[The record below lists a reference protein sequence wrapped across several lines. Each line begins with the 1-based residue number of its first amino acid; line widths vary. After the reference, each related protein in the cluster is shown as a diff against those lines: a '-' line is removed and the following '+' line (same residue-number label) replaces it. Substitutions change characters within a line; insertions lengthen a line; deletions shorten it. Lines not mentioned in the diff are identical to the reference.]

1 MSPALVMLFEKLKQT
16 STFAGVAF
24 DDVNATN
31 SDGDNAL
38 HWAARSNDLTAAQLL
53 IEAEIEVNQRGDLG
67 RTPLHEACAVGDP
80 AMVTF
85 LVSKG
90 ADLYA
95 KTEGDIPFGVARL
108 NGRGDICALL
118 RPLMDAAQQVDPQI
132 WVRVRIEHLKREIR
146 RLEALLASGVRPTD
160 RGGSA

>member
-1 MSPALVMLFEKLKQT
+1 MSPELVALFERLKRT
-16 STFAGVAF
+16 AMFASVAF

-38 HWAARSNDLTAAQLL
+38 HWAARSNDLTAARLL
-53 IEAEIEVNQRGDLG
+53 IEAGIEVNQRGDLG
-67 RTPLHEACAVGDP
+67 RTPLHEACAVGHSD
-80 AMVTF
+80 MVAF

-95 KTEGDIPFGVARL
+95 ETEGDIPFGVARL
-108 NGRGDICALL
+108 NGRDHICAVL
-118 RPLMDAAQQVDPQI
+118 RPLMDEAQRADPQI

-146 RLEALLASGVRPTD
+146 RLEALLA
-160 RGGSA
+160 